1 MLLRRTIGACFLAA
15 LLGGCSVVPVRH
27 ESQSL
32 PVVSQTVV
40 HKPPRVGL
48 VLGGGAARGFAH
60 IGVIQALEEA
70 GIRPDLV
77 VGTSAGSVVAALYAS
92 GKNGA
97 ALQLVAE
104 GMDEASFSD
113 WRLPIFRPG
122 MLRGEALARFVSAQ
136 VQGKQIQELP
146 MPLGV
151 VATDLH
157 SGLGIL
163 FQRGDVATAV
173 RASSAIPAVF
183 LPVSV
188 AGRDYVDGGLV
199 SPVPVG
205 YARQMGAELV
215 IAVDI
220 SSDPQSNKAQDTFQ
234 VLMQTFAIMGKR
246 INTLELQGADLVVR
260 PVIAELASASFASRL
275 DAIRSGRLAMQLQIS
290 KLRKL
295 LEARPK

>member
-1 MLLRRTIGACFLAA
+1 
-15 LLGGCSVVPVRH
+15 
-27 ESQSL
+27 
-32 PVVSQTVV
+32 
-40 HKPPRVGL
+40 
-48 VLGGGAARGFAH
+48 
-60 IGVIQALEEA
+60 
-70 GIRPDLV
+70 
-77 VGTSAGSVVAALYAS
+77 
-92 GKNGA
+92 
-97 ALQLVAE
+97 
-104 GMDEASFSD
+104 
-113 WRLPIFRPG
+113 
-122 MLRGEALARFVSAQ
+122 
-136 VQGKQIQELP
+136 

-163 FQRGDVATAV
+163 FQRGDIATAV

-220 SSDPQSNKAQDTFQ
+220 SSDPESNQAQDTFQ

-246 INTLELQGADLVVR
+246 INTFELQGADLVVR
-260 PVIAELASASFASRL
+260 PAIVDLQSASFASRL
-275 DAIRSGRLAMQLQIS
+275 DAIRSGRQAMLLQIS
-290 KLRKL
+290 KLRSL
-295 LEARPK
+295 LEARAK